1 MWLVMREGGPH
12 HTCGYLTKYCQR
24 LRSTG
29 RGRWA
34 DELLRKHASEC
45 DPVMR

>member
-1 MWLVMREGGPH
+1 MREGGPH

-29 RGRWA
+29 RGLWA
-34 DELLRKHASEC
+34 DELLRKHRNEC
-45 DPVMR
+45 DPVLVK